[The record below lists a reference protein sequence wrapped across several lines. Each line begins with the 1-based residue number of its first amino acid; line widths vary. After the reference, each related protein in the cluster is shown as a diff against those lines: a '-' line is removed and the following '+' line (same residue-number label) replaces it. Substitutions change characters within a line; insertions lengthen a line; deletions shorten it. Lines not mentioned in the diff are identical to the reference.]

1 MDSKHIKHD
10 WPINCRWNARA
21 SKFVG
26 TTETRITNQQER
38 AALQVSSNFDIT
50 SHWSCYSICKLI
62 FTADDK

>member
-10 WPINCRWNARA
+10 WPINCGWNAQA

-38 AALQVSSNFDIT
+38 AAVHASLNFGIT
-50 SHWSCYSICKLI
+50 SQWSCFSVYKLI
-62 FTADDK
+62 LIADEK